1 MSHDCN
7 LSIQKA
13 ETGLGVRV
21 KPCLIQPKQ
30 EEHQIVYFLL
40 FIFYHEKFSVKTTE
54 MTINSQKLK
63 WITCAH
69 KNTRWPQCSC
79 LSRFNRN
86 NTEQPD
92 SCHSQVALIWWRSN
106 KTNYDYSKNQNNLY
120 CVGNTDKKRV
130 LKEPLRTKIEIYL
143 NVN

>member
-40 FIFYHEKFSVKTTE
+40 FIFYHELKFG
-54 MTINSQKLK
+54 
-63 WITCAH
+63 
-69 KNTRWPQCSC
+69 
-79 LSRFNRN
+79 N
-86 NTEQPD
+86 NWNDYQQSKIKMDYMCTQEYQMATVQLPEQ
-92 SCHSQVALIWWRSN
+92 I
-106 KTNYDYSKNQNNLY
+106 
-120 CVGNTDKKRV
+120 
-130 LKEPLRTKIEIYL
+130 
-143 NVN
+143 